1 MFINKKD
8 LLITFLLFSV
18 CVISGCAT
26 NQQND
31 KPGVGTYLL
40 CPICGAYSSLT
51 SKEQPQEQPKMDI
64 VTATQ
69 ALAAT
74 AKSRESALP
83 ATFNMIEGNT
93 GVYLSPITSDGVA
106 AAWVDKAINAKM
118 GSQIGGAVGA
128 YAGQKALENVPFVG
142 SWMGN
147 KAGAS
152 IGKSVALKAVG
163 GEAYIRQTSDI
174 SFNNLNDMARWLL
187 ANYSTHQKLQEILKA
202 TYQIYPDL
210 QGAIIKVR

>member
-1 MFINKKD
+1 MSVHNKSR
-8 LLITFLLFSV
+8 LISFLFV
-18 CVISGCAT
+18 CVGITGCAS
-26 NQQND
+26 NQQNA

-40 CPICGAYSSLT
+40 CPICGAYSSLA

-69 ALAAT
+69 TLTAT
-74 AKSRESALP
+74 AKNRESAP
-83 ATFNMIEGNT
+83 PVTSFNMIEGNA
-93 GVYLSPITSDGVA
+93 GLYLSPITSDGVA

-142 SWMGN
+142 SWMGS

-152 IGKSVALKAVG
+152 IGKNVALKAVG

-174 SFNNLNDMARWLL
+174 SFNNINDMARWLL
-187 ANYSTHQKLQEILKA
+187 TNYSSHPKLQEILKA

-210 QGAIIKVR
+210 QVAISKVR